1 MKINLEKIRMKEAD
15 PQERAKTFSEVALG
29 YTEEQALNEAQRCIQ
44 CKNPTCV
51 QGCPVEINIPLFIKH
66 ITEKQF
72 SESLKVIKQK
82 NNLPAI
88 CGRVCPQEKQCQL
101 KCIIGKKGAPV
112 SIGSLERFVSDCE
125 VNKETNSKSEIRNPD
140 TLNTNSHKIA
150 IAGSGPAGLT
160 CAGDLARDGFDVTVY
175 EALHASGGVLRYG
188 IPPFRLPR
196 KILDFEVN
204 YLKSIGVKFLFN
216 TLIGATYTIPD
227 LFNMGY
233 KSIFIGSGAGLP
245 VFPKIP
251 GENLCRIYSANEFLT
266 RINLMN
272 TIEFPKFDTPINIGS
287 NIVTIGG
294 GNTAMDSARCALRLI
309 NASRMNG
316 SSTILYR
323 RTESEMPA
331 RKDEIEHAKQE
342 GIKFMF
348 LIQPIRF
355 INDDKGYVTGIECLK
370 CELGE
375 PDSSGRRKP
384 VPVKGSEFVYP
395 CDTVVLALGL
405 NPNPLIPKFTPEI
418 KTNKW
423 GDIIVDQETME
434 TSMPNVY
441 AGGDIVGGEG
451 TVIEAMGMGKKA
463 AKSIKKKL
471 T

>member
-309 NASRMNG
+309 NASRING

>member
-233 KSIFIGSGAGLP
+233 KSVFIGSGAGLP

-316 SSTILYR
+316 NSTILYR

-355 INDDKGYVTGIECLK
+355 ISDDKGYVTGIECLK